1 MRWERNMAL
10 SLAPHRHRLL
20 GNLATVQAAL
30 EILDRRTSLS
40 TDQRDLVDAALRAA
54 YELAAGLREASVS
67 AMDPAADRPLASAS
81 HLL

>member
-1 MRWERNMAL
+1 MAL

-54 YELAAGLREASVS
+54 YDLATGIREAS
-67 AMDPAADRPLASAS
+67 DTTRDQPWEQPLAGAS
-81 HLL
+81 RLV